1 MRLLKNAHAKKN
13 MLTHEKFEDAH
24 VGKEML
30 THEIKDKNLPGER
43 NPTGR
48 SSGLG
53 GLAPMK
59 VGRFFLV
66 CFVRWV
72 AKSVE
77 TPKPLNAGVRLK
89 KEE

>member
-1 MRLLKNAHAKKN
+1 M
-13 MLTHEKFEDAH
+13 
-24 VGKEML
+24 KEMKL
-30 THEIKDKNLPGER
+30 DSVLVRGITR
-43 NPTGR
+43 R

-53 GLAPMK
+53 GLAPMR

-77 TPKPLNAGVRLK
+77 APKPLNAGVLARG
-89 KEE
+89 